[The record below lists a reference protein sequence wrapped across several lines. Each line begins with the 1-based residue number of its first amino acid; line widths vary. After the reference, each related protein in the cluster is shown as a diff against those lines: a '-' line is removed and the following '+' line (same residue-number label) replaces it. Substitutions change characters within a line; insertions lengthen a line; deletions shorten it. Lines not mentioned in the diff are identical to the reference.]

1 MIALFDFFKG
11 AKTVILAW
19 ITLAFVFFCIIFV
32 TKIAL
37 VTSYYVWLPLYISY
51 IAFLTSIAV
60 YFAKSDGLGFASVII
75 IMAELTRMIMKA
87 HSYFRTKMLYITDN
101 PYKHF
106 EFRGIKVEN
115 TKPQK

>member
-19 ITLAFVFFCIIFV
+19 ITLAVVFFCIIFV

-51 IAFLTSIAV
+51 IVVLTSIAV
-60 YFAKSDGLGFASVII
+60 YFAKSDDFGFASVII
-75 IMAELTRMIMKA
+75 IMAELTRMIMKG
-87 HSYFRTKMLYITDN
+87 HSYFRTKMLYITNN
-101 PYKHF
+101 PYKDF
-106 EFRGIKVEN
+106 EFRGVRVEN

>member
-19 ITLAFVFFCIIFV
+19 ITLAIVFIF
-32 TKIAL
+32 
-37 VTSYYVWLPLYISY
+37 YIV
-51 IAFLTSIAV
+51 FLTSIAV
-60 YFAKSDGLGFASVII
+60 YFAKSDDFGFASVII

-87 HSYFRTKMLYITDN
+87 HSYFRTKMLYITNN
-101 PYKHF
+101 PYKDF
-106 EFRGIKVEN
+106 EFRGVRVEN

>member
-19 ITLAFVFFCIIFV
+19 ITLAVVFFCIIFV

-37 VTSYYVWLPLYISY
+37 ATSYYVWLPLYLGF

-60 YFAKSDGLGFASVII
+60 YFVKSDDLGFASVII
-75 IMAELTRMIMKA
+75 IMA
-87 HSYFRTKMLYITDN
+87 
-101 PYKHF
+101 
-106 EFRGIKVEN
+106 
-115 TKPQK
+115 